1 MGPQVLQTPKVL
13 LVGGA
18 VDAEADEGFWVLLMK
33 PFVCL
38 AVFLNVEVHSA
49 DGARELVG
57 FRV

>member
-1 MGPQVLQTPKVL
+1 
-13 LVGGA
+13 